1 MGAARLRIRAPAFP
15 EPPVVPLRYP
25 VLLMHG
31 LGALALPWR
40 PSQLHPIAEHLRR
53 HGIRAY
59 APNVA
64 PYAPVARRAERWR
77 QHLQHVLEETRA
89 PKVHLIAHSM
99 GGLDARYLNARLDG
113 YRHVAALIT
122 IATPHRGT
130 SLAELVLARPATV
143 QRWLERLA
151 RRLSHLLLP
160 DEPAA
165 LLDTV
170 AQLTPAYVT
179 EMFNA
184 EVPDH
189 PDVPCFS
196 WAGIAGPGTDVP
208 ITPCIAPQARYIYR
222 CEGLNDGYVSVRSA
236 RWGRFLGTLRVDHL
250 RQVGVHI
257 GPGAPFN
264 EKSFFLDLCRRVL
277 VPIESGAF
285 VD

>member
-1 MGAARLRIRAPAFP
+1 MSALWIRLRAPAFP

-40 PSQLHPIAEHLRR
+40 PSQLHPVAEYLRQY
-53 HGIRAY
+53 GIRAY

-77 QHLQHVLEETRA
+77 QYLQRILEETRA

-99 GGLDARYLNARLDG
+99 GGLDARYLIARLDG

-130 SLAELVLARPATV
+130 SLTELVLERPVTV
-143 QRWLERLA
+143 RRWLECLA
-151 RRLSHLLLP
+151 RRLSHLVLP
-160 DEPAA
+160 EEPAA

-179 EMFNA
+179 EVFNP

-196 WAGIAGPGTDVP
+196 WAGMAGPGTDVP
-208 ITPCIAPQARYIYR
+208 ITPCIAPLARYIYR
-222 CEGLNDGYVSVRSA
+222 REGLNDGYVPIQSA

-250 RQVGVHI
+250 RQVGVQI
-257 GPGAPFN
+257 GPGARFD
-264 EKSFFLDLCRRVL
+264 EKRFFLDLCRRVL
-277 VPIESGAF
+277 APIESDAF